1 VVNCHWTV
9 DTCSKNHRRV
19 MKAQHGRFLE
29 ITTSFLYE
37 VKFYYVL
44 QDIGKKSVHTIFVL
58 LGLGT
63 LFTSNLLKYFCW
75 GGWKLFFYF
84 YFLKKQKYLKMCV
97 LTAWAL
103 AIGCGFVPFALLSQ
117 PHVSLGEAS
126 EGTCTIEDR

>member
-1 VVNCHWTV
+1 
-9 DTCSKNHRRV
+9 

-75 GGWKLFFYF
+75 GG
-84 YFLKKQKYLKMCV
+84 
-97 LTAWAL
+97 
-103 AIGCGFVPFALLSQ
+103 
-117 PHVSLGEAS
+117 
-126 EGTCTIEDR
+126 